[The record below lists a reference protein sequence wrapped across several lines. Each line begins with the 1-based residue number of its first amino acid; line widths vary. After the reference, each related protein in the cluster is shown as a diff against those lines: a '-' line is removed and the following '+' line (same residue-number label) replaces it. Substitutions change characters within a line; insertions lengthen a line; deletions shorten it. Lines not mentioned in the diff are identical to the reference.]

1 MTELTA
7 RDKAFID
14 KVLQEDRRMVEAV
27 AAGIRATATKPD
39 ALLYVG
45 DGWYT
50 STIAGLFVYYTKA
63 IKCMHWGSQAHDC
76 PFILMWYAPKDTHH
90 ADRKRFAEAYGE
102 IMGGE
107 GE

>member
-7 RDKAFID
+7 RDRKFID

-45 DGWYT
+45 DGWDMP
-50 STIAGLFVYYTKA
+50 TIAGLPVYYSVSL
-63 IKCMHWGSQAHDC
+63 KCMLWSSQVYTCD
-76 PFILMWYAPKDTHH
+76 FIPMWQQAEDLHYGE
-90 ADRKRFAEAYGE
+90 RKRFAEAYSE

-107 GE
+107 GR